1 MKYIQLI
8 NLASV
13 GVFGMILS
21 ASFCDAFR
29 TRKRRL
35 VIIVSMA
42 VIFLFQGIIYF
53 LIAPDVIEL
62 VYPFI
67 THLPL
72 AIVLCVLEKKC
83 LWPAIS
89 VLTAYL
95 FCQIRRWLP
104 LLIVT
109 VSSGDAVMQNILEL
123 AITLPVLLL
132 LLRFIVPSVRA
143 ISHYPISVQ
152 CQFGLVP
159 ALYYG
164 FDYLTR
170 IYTDMLLEG
179 VLVAVEFMPFVCSIA
194 YLMFV
199 SQTAAEERLRN
210 DLEQTQNSLN
220 MQVTQAVRELEAL
233 RKSQRKTSIYRHDLR
248 HHIQYLSS
256 CIENGLLEQA
266 QEYIREIYSEIESNQ
281 ITVFC
286 ENEAANLIFSA
297 FVEKA
302 RNHDIPITVRANI
315 PQTIPV
321 TENDLCVLLSNALE
335 NALHACQKRKE
346 RGLSGT
352 IDVAVNEREDKL
364 LMQFSNSCDEDVAFD
379 KGIPVADSPGHG
391 LGVRSICAIVE
402 KYGGIYTFSVKDSRF
417 ILRLLL

>member
-53 LIAPDVIEL
+53 LVAPDVIEL

-364 LMQFSNSCDEDVAFD
+364 LMQFSNSCDEDVVFD

>member
-8 NLASV
+8 NLVSV

-21 ASFCDAFR
+21 ASFCGAFR

-35 VIIVSMA
+35 VIIISMA
-42 VIFLFQGIIYF
+42 VIFLFQGIVYF
-53 LIAPDVIEL
+53 WVAPDVIEL
-62 VYPFI
+62 VYPLI

-72 AIVLCVLEKKC
+72 AIVLCILEKKC
-83 LWPAIS
+83 LWPGIC

-95 FCQIRRWLP
+95 CCQIRRWLP

-109 VSSGDAVMQNILEL
+109 ISSGDAVMQNALEL

-132 LLRFIVPSVRA
+132 LLRFITPSVRA
-143 ISHYPISVQ
+143 ISRYPISVQ

-194 YLMFV
+194 YLVFV
-199 SQTAAEERLRN
+199 SQTAAEERVRN
-210 DLEQTQNSLN
+210 QLEQTQNSLN
-220 MQVTQAVRELEAL
+220 MQITQAVRELEAL

-266 QEYIREIYSEIESNQ
+266 QGYLREVYSEIESNQ
-281 ITVFC
+281 ITAFC

-297 FVEKA
+297 FVERA
-302 RNHDIPITVRANI
+302 RNHGIPITVRAGI
-315 PQTIPV
+315 PQTISV

-335 NALHACQKRKE
+335 NALHACRKRRE

-352 IDVAVNEREDKL
+352 IEVAVNEKGDKL
-364 LMQFSNSCDEDVAFD
+364 LMQFSNSCDENVAFD
-379 KGIPVADSPGHG
+379 QGIPIADSPGHG

-417 ILRLLL
+417 ILRILL

>member
-1 MKYIQLI
+1 MKYIRLI

-13 GVFGMILS
+13 GMFGMILS

-53 LIAPDVIEL
+53 WAAPDVIEL

-95 FCQIRRWLP
+95 CCQIRRWLP

-109 VSSGDAVMQNILEL
+109 LFSGDAVLQNALEL

-132 LLRFIVPSVRA
+132 LLRFIAPSVRS
-143 ISHYPISVQ
+143 ISYSPISVQ

-170 IYTDMLLEG
+170 IYTDMLREG

-194 YLMFV
+194 YLVFV
-199 SQTAAEERLRN
+199 SQTAAEERVRVQM
-210 DLEQTQNSLN
+210 EQTQNSLN
-220 MQVTQAVRELEAL
+220 MQITQAVRELEAL
-233 RKSQRKTSIYRHDLR
+233 RESQRKTSIYRHDLR

-266 QEYIREIYSEIESNQ
+266 QGYIKEVYSEIESNQ

-297 FVEKA
+297 FAERA
-302 RNHDIPITVRANI
+302 RNYGIPITIRAGI
-315 PQTIPV
+315 PQTIPIA
-321 TENDLCVLLSNALE
+321 ENDLCVLLSNALE
-335 NALHACQKRKE
+335 NALHACQKRRKK
-346 RGLSGT
+346 GLSGT
-352 IDVAVNEREDKL
+352 IEVAISEKEDRL
-364 LMQFSNSCDEDVAFD
+364 LMQFINSCDEEVVFD
-379 KGIPVADSPGHG
+379 QGIPVADSPGHG
-391 LGVRSICAIVE
+391 IGVRSICAIVE
-402 KYGGIYTFSVKDSRF
+402 KYGGIYSFSVKDSTF
-417 ILRLLL
+417 ILRILL